1 MLTTERSFCSLQNI
15 RSVIGN
21 ADVALNS
28 QKPQLDP
35 TYLEKLQDYYA
46 EHKVIPSYSVLAGL
60 WGISAKSWVS
70 ECVRRFEEAGYLD
83 WTPDRQLKPGSRF
96 FERRLADSTVQAG
109 LPNPAISEGYDL
121 ITIDD
126 YLVRV
131 PSKTSLVRV
140 KGDSMLDA
148 GIHDGDL
155 LVVEQQPNANVG
167 EIVVAIVDNEFTV
180 KYLEREK
187 GGFVLKPANK
197 AYPVIRPRGRLEI
210 FGVMAGLVRRTR

>member
-1 MLTTERSFCSLQNI
+1 M
-15 RSVIGN
+15 
-21 ADVALNS
+21 AVALNS

-35 TYLEKLQDYYA
+35 QYLEKLQDYYA

-70 ECVRRFEEAGYLD
+70 ECVKRFEEAGFLS

-109 LPNPAISEGYDL
+109 LPNPAISDGYDL

-126 YLVRV
+126 YLVRM
-131 PSKTSLVRV
+131 PSRTSLVRV
-140 KGDSMLDA
+140 KGDSMIEA
-148 GIHDGDL
+148 GIHEGDL
-155 LVVEQQPNANVG
+155 LVVEQQPNANIG
-167 EIVVAIVDNEFTV
+167 DIVVAIVNNEFTV
-180 KYLEREK
+180 KFLEREK
-187 GGFVLKPANK
+187 NEFVLKPANK
-197 AYPVIRPRGRLEI
+197 AYPVIRPRGGLEI

>member
-1 MLTTERSFCSLQNI
+1 M
-15 RSVIGN
+15 
-21 ADVALNS
+21 ALNA
-28 QKPQLDP
+28 QKPALDP

-46 EHKVIPSYSVLAGL
+46 EHKVIPSYSVLASL

-70 ECVRRFEEAGYLD
+70 ECVKRFEEAGYLD
-83 WTPDRQLKPGSRF
+83 WTPDRQLKPGARF
-96 FERRLADSTVQAG
+96 FERRFADSAVQAG
-109 LPNPAISEGYDL
+109 LPNPAIADGYDL

-126 YLVRV
+126 YLVKV

-140 KGDSMLDA
+140 KGDSMIDA
-148 GIHDGDL
+148 GIREGDL

-167 EIVVAIVDNEFTV
+167 DIVVAIVNNEFTV

-197 AYPVIRPRGRLEI
+197 AYPVLRPKGGFEI
-210 FGVMAGLVRRTR
+210 FGVMAGLVRRVR